1 MKLDTFKLVT
11 GFVVG
16 SGVGKITS
24 AIINNNIVPQTNLQK
39 VIIAAGKIGIGLTA
53 GAIVVKHVDSQIDEY
68 AHMYKTVATKVAEAK
83 IK

>member
-11 GFVVG
+11 GLVVG

-24 AIINNNIVPQTNLQK
+24 TIINNNVIPQTNLQK
-39 VIIAAGKIGIGLTA
+39 VFIAAGKIGIGMTA
-53 GAIVVKHVDSQIDEY
+53 GAIVCKHVDLQIDEY
-68 AHMYKTVATKVAEAK
+68 SNMYKTVASKVAEAK